1 MQNAK
6 RPKKVTTRKSVRVF
20 WRIFA
25 AGIGV
30 FVLIIIAAMLGAFG
44 KMPSLKQLEN
54 PSILQSSE
62 VFASDGTLMGK
73 YYRERGNRSNVGYK
87 DISKHVIEALVATE
101 DERFYEHSGIDATA
115 TLRAI
120 LLLGKEGGGS
130 TITQQLA
137 LNLFNGDR
145 ANNIFLRGIQK
156 IKEYIIAIRLE
167 RNFTKEEILAL
178 YLNAVPFGENIY
190 GIRNA
195 SRTFFQK
202 EPDRL
207 NEGEAAVLVGML
219 KANTLF
225 NPNKNPVASRE
236 RRNVVLG
243 QMEKNGFITAA
254 KAAKFKASPIP
265 LNYKKLD
272 ENTGYAPY
280 FREVLKEELRA
291 ALKNLE
297 KPDGEPYDIYDD
309 GLRIFTTINPRMQTY
324 AEEAVAQQMPVL
336 QKILNRQKNIRTG
349 SVWKNFENVLQAAM
363 KNSDRW
369 AHLKDEGMSESD
381 IKKTFYK
388 KVPMRI
394 FAWNS
399 KREKDTV
406 MTPYDSIKYH
416 RQMLQTAFMVSD
428 PVTGEVRA
436 WVGGIDFKT
445 YKLDHAN
452 MRTKRQVGSSIK
464 PFLYAQAMEE
474 RGFTAETP
482 VQDVQQS
489 FGKGILVPATGKTCT
504 GRTVTMASAL
514 AWSRNCATAYI
525 MKQVGPAQFASFL
538 DRINIPTKVEPYPS
552 LALGAVDLSLFEML
566 WGYSIFPGH
575 GFSTKPY
582 FISRIEDRNGNV
594 IKRFDYSSNRK
605 EAISEVTAY
614 NMTRLMEGPV
624 TKGTAAGLMY
634 RLGASEM
641 GGKTGTTQ
649 NNADA
654 WFMGYTPQL
663 LAGTWIGCDDQ
674 FIRIESGEG
683 YGGLAARPIWE
694 SFFKKVYA
702 DKTLGIDQKAV
713 FQKPA
718 DLQNQMMDADISGI
732 IETDP
737 EGGAQGNDVGVG
749 NASDY
754 GLDESFDT
762 IGAESTRPIDE
773 NKAPVKDKPK
783 KDTVKKAPKIGE
795 ATKPEEPK
803 EEKKGFLRGI
813 FGGKKDK
820 DKKDDKDNKKPP
832 PDNDY

>member
-1 MQNAK
+1 MQ
-6 RPKKVTTRKSVRVF
+6 KKPVKKTVESRKSVRIF
-20 WRIFA
+20 WRIFL
-25 AGIGV
+25 GGV
-30 FVLIIIAAMLGAFG
+30 SAFLLVIVLAMMGAFG

-73 YYRERGNRSNVGYK
+73 YYRERGNRSNVTYR
-87 DISKHVIEALVATE
+87 DISKHVIDALVATE
-101 DERFYEHSGIDATA
+101 DERFYNHSGIDATA
-115 TLRAI
+115 TMRAI
-120 LLLGKEGGGS
+120 FLLGRDGGGS

-137 LNLFNGDR
+137 LNLFNGER
-145 ANNIFLRGIQK
+145 AGNPFYRGIQK

-178 YLNAVPFGENIY
+178 YLNAVPFGDNVY

-202 EPDRL
+202 DPDRL
-207 NEGEAAVLVGML
+207 NVEEAAVLVGML
-219 KANTLF
+219 KANSLF
-225 NPNKNPVASRE
+225 NPRRNPKAALD

-243 QMEKNGFITAA
+243 QMEKNGYLTAA
-254 KAAKFKASPIP
+254 SASKLKAKPII
-265 LNYKKLD
+265 LNYNKMD
-272 ENTGYAPY
+272 ENKGYAPY
-280 FREVLKEELRA
+280 FREVLKNEVQNI
-291 ALKNLE
+291 LKTME

-309 GLRIFTTINPRMQTY
+309 GLRIFTTINPRMQEY
-324 AEEAVAQQMPVL
+324 AEEAVAQQMPIL
-336 QKILNRQKNIRTG
+336 QKILNQQRNVKTG
-349 SVWKNFENVLQAAM
+349 SVWKKYENVLQAAM

-369 AHLKDEGMSESD
+369 AHLKEEGWNDAD

-416 RQMLQTAFMVSD
+416 RQMLQTSFMAMD

-452 MRTKRQVGSSIK
+452 LNTKRQVGSSIK
-464 PFLYAQAMEE
+464 PLLYAQAMEE

-482 VQDVQQS
+482 VEDVQQS
-489 FGKGILVPATGKTCT
+489 FGKGILVPATSKSCKGNTT
-504 GRTVTMASAL
+504 TMASAL

-538 DRINIPTKVEPYPS
+538 ERINIPTKVEPFPS
-552 LALGAVDLSLFEML
+552 IALGAVDLSLYEML
-566 WGYSIFPGH
+566 WGYSIFAGH

-594 IKRFDYSSNRK
+594 IKRFDFSSNRK

-614 NMTRLMEGPV
+614 NMTRMMEGPV

-634 RLGASEM
+634 RLGATEM

-654 WFMGYTPQL
+654 WFMGYSPQL

-674 FIRIESGEG
+674 FIRIESNEG
-683 YGGLAARPIWE
+683 YGGIASRPIWE

-702 DKTLGIDQKAV
+702 DKTLGIDKQAI

-718 DLQNQMMDADISGI
+718 DLQNQMMNADISGI
-732 IETDP
+732 IESDLDAGA
-737 EGGAQGNDVGVG
+737 EGYDVGAG

-754 GLDESFDT
+754 GLDESYDS
-762 IGAESTRPIDE
+762 IGAESRRPVDE
-773 NKAPVKDKPK
+773 AEKLPVKDKPK
-783 KDTVKKAPKIGE
+783 KDTSTKKIPKIGE
-795 ATKPEEPK
+795 ATPPE
-803 EEKKGFLRGI
+803 EEKKDKKGLFRNI
-813 FGGKKDK
+813 FGKKDK
-820 DKKDDKDNKKPP
+820 KEEPKK
-832 PDNDY
+832 DNDY